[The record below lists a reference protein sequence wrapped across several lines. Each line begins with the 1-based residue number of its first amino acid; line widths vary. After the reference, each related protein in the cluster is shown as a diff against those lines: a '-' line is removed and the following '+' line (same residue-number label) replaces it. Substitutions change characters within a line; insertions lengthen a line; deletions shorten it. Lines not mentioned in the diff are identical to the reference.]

1 MAFARKQKKDQPLR
15 TEPWDPLDAVP
26 IVAEGVEAREDAQGL
41 IQVRKTVVQKTGLV
55 AFLGRKLGLQRRGR
69 IVLDAHGT
77 LFWKQ
82 IDGQRRLRDIER
94 ILRQQIPQDPDE
106 SKKSALLFTKMLM
119 LRHVIQLR
127 VPAREE

>member
-1 MAFARKQKKDQPLR
+1 MTFALRRKRNQPLQ
-15 TEPWDPLDAVP
+15 TEPWDPFDAIP
-26 IVAEGVEAREDAQGL
+26 IIPEDVETREDAQGL
-41 IQVRKTVVQKTGLV
+41 VQVRKTVAQKTGLA
-55 AFLGRKLGLQRRGR
+55 AFLSRKLGLQRRGR

-94 ILRQQIPQDPDE
+94 FLRQQTPQDPVE
-106 SKKSALLFTKMLM
+106 SKKSVLLFTKMLM
-119 LRHVIQLR
+119 LRHLIQLR